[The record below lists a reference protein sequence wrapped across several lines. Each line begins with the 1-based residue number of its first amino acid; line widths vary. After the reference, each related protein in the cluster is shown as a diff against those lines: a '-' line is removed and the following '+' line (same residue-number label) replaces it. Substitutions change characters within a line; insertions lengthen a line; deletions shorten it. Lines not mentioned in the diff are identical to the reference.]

1 MSEED
6 RKEAELEAAM
16 VFYRELIE
24 LKLRRGEEVHEDD
37 ELVIK
42 MTEACNAFQ
51 RLMEPKMTV
60 EQIAELEQF

>member
-24 LKLRRGEEVHEDD
+24 LKLRRGEEVPEDD

-42 MTEACNAFQ
+42 MTEACNAF
-51 RLMEPKMTV
+51 
-60 EQIAELEQF
+60 